1 MKSLDEIAA
10 ELQETAEKLDA
21 ILAKLEQHKK
31 PRSDILKQ
39 GAIIAAAGVV
49 AATVVG
55 KVIDKVNGK

>member
-1 MKSLDEIAA
+1 MKSLDEIAT

-31 PRSDILKQ
+31 PTDVLKQ

-49 AATVVG
+49 VATVVG
-55 KVIDKVNGK
+55 KVIDKVNGKS